1 MRGFRFV
8 VCVTIF
14 FIFVVISS
22 FCKHWNT
29 VCSRCVCESRTTDW
43 NVSECAHESDWKST
57 VSNEISRNDRWNCG
71 TRVANELITIWTTAR
86 DKFNAALYRYGS
98 MQMILPKT
106 AESLPFFFKLEMP
119 LWNSKCGKNRV
130 FQDLSVYLSVFF
142 VYHFV
147 SLDLW
152 AYAFHI
158 RFERLIVIFSFHKL
172 LLHSLDTNY

>member
-14 FIFVVISS
+14 FFVVISS

-43 NVSECAHESDWKST
+43 NVSACAHESDWKST

-86 DKFNAALYRYGS
+86 DKFNAALCIVTVKCKWSYRKQQNHCRFFS
-98 MQMILPKT
+98 SLKCRFETQNAAKT
-106 AESLPFFFKLEMP
+106 AYFEIYLCIFPSFLFIILFHWIYELMHFI
-119 LWNSKCGKNRV
+119 
-130 FQDLSVYLSVFF
+130 FDLK
-142 VYHFV
+142 
-147 SLDLW
+147 D
-152 AYAFHI
+152 
-158 RFERLIVIFSFHKL
+158 
-172 LLHSLDTNY
+172 